1 MAANQSLW
9 PREWLMTDERIGER
23 LWEAVHELP
32 PGAGVVFRHHGT
44 STHERVILA
53 RRTAELCSERGLT
66 LSVARDVALAEL
78 LNARLVHNPTS
89 DPGALPFSRS
99 AHSLEETRTGCELG
113 ASLIFL
119 SPLFPTRSHPGEE
132 PLPREEAQAI
142 VAGCPVPVIA
152 LGGMNRARFKE
163 VRGDGF
169 YGWAGIDA
177 WLGEGPSRE
186 STLRRLSNDALHRRN
201 LRRLRP

>member
-1 MAANQSLW
+1 MAANQSPW

-23 LWEAVHELP
+23 LWEAVDRLP
-32 PGAGVVFRHHGT
+32 PGAGVVFRHHET
-44 STHERVILA
+44 SAHERVMLA
-53 RRTAELCSERGLT
+53 RRTADLCRERGLT
-66 LSVARDVALAEL
+66 LSVARDVALTEL
-78 LNARLVHNPTS
+78 LGARLVHNPAS

-99 AHSLEETRTGCELG
+99 AHSLDEARAGCNSG

-132 PLPREEAQAI
+132 PLLRGEARAI
-142 VAGCPVPVIA
+142 VACCPVPVIA
-152 LGGMNRARFKE
+152 LGGMNLTRFEE
-163 VRGDGF
+163 VRDDGF

-186 STLRRLSNDALHRRN
+186 
-201 LRRLRP
+201 

>member
-1 MAANQSLW
+1 MAANQSPW

-23 LWEAVHELP
+23 LWEAIEGLP

-44 STHERVILA
+44 PAHERVTIA
-53 RRTAELCSERGLT
+53 RRVTDLCRERGLT
-66 LSVARDVALAEL
+66 LAISRDVALAEL
-78 LNARLVHNPTS
+78 LSARLVHNPAS

-99 AHSLEETRTGCELG
+99 AHSLDEAGSGCNSG

-132 PLPREEAQAI
+132 PLPREEARAI
-142 VAGCPVPVIA
+142 VAGCLVPVIA
-152 LGGMNRARFKE
+152 LGGMSRARFEE
-163 VRGDGF
+163 VRRDGF

-177 WLGEGPSRE
+177 WLGEGRSG
-186 STLRRLSNDALHRRN
+186 S
-201 LRRLRP
+201 

>member
-1 MAANQSLW
+1 MAANQPLW
-9 PREWLMTDERIGER
+9 PHEWLMTDERIGEL
-23 LWEAVHELP
+23 LWEAVDRLP
-32 PGAGVVFRHHGT
+32 PGAGVVFRHYET
-44 STHERVILA
+44 PAHERVMLA
-53 RRTAELCSERGLT
+53 SRVADLCLKRGLT
-66 LSVARDVALAEL
+66 LAISRDVALAEL
-78 LNARLVHNPTS
+78 LNARLVHNPAS

-99 AHSLEETRTGCELG
+99 AHLLEETRTGCELG

-132 PLPREEAQAI
+132 PLPREIARAI

-152 LGGMNRARFKE
+152 LGGMSGARFEE

-177 WLGEGPSRE
+177 WLGESPSRE
-186 STLRRLSNDALHRRN
+186 
-201 LRRLRP
+201 